1 MGESET
7 ELTGSPSLVSVIVP
21 AYNEEDNISPCVAQL
36 SEAMQRA
43 GHKAE
48 IIVVNDG
55 STDNTLSVARSLR
68 AKCPSLRVID
78 LKRNFGKATALK
90 EGIRASKGHTVAFFD
105 ADMQYDATDL
115 VKLVALVSNGTDV
128 ANGQRN
134 YNGYGQ
140 TRTAFSKIYNA
151 ILRVVFTLD
160 VTDSNCGM
168 KVLNRK
174 AADPDILFRY
184 GLPLV
189 LPFLKV
195 RGFRLYEAPVSMRI
209 RRAGESK
216 YFKNGSFL
224 GGWRNL
230 RDISY
235 HTGLLLG
242 LLTSLPLLR
251 PERRS
256 SAKNQ
261 TLTLQTRSSRV

>member
-1 MGESET
+1 MGQPET
-7 ELTGSPSLVSVIVP
+7 ELIGPPFVVSVIVP
-21 AYNEEDNISPCVAQL
+21 AYNEEDNISPCVEQI
-36 SEAMQRA
+36 SEAMQQA
-43 GHKAE
+43 GYKAE

-55 STDNTLSVARSLR
+55 STDNTLSVAKSLR
-68 AKCPSLRVID
+68 EKCPSLRVLD

-90 EGIRASKGHTVAFFD
+90 EGIRASKGDTVAFFD

-115 VKLVALVSNGTDV
+115 VKLVALMNNGTDV

-140 TRTAFSKIYNA
+140 TRTAFSKVYNA
-151 ILRVVFTLD
+151 ILRLVFALD

-168 KVLNRK
+168 KVLNRR
-174 AADPDILFRY
+174 AANPDLLFRY

-195 RGFRLYEAPVSMRI
+195 RGFKLYEAPVSMRI

-224 GGWRNL
+224 GGWRNI

-235 HTGLLLG
+235 HSGLLLG
-242 LLTSLPLLR
+242 LLSSLPLLR
-251 PERRS
+251 AEKRFET
-256 SAKNQ
+256 KDHF
-261 TLTLQTRSSRV
+261 

>member
-1 MGESET
+1 MDKSET
-7 ELTGSPSLVSVIVP
+7 ELTGPRSLVSVIVP
-21 AYNEEDNISPCVAQL
+21 AYNEQDNISPCVEQI

-43 GHKAE
+43 GYKAE

-55 STDNTLSVARSLR
+55 STDNTLSIAQSLR
-68 AKCPSLRVID
+68 RKCPSLRVLD

-90 EGIRASKGHTVAFFD
+90 EGIRASKGDSVAFFD

-115 VKLVALVSNGTDV
+115 VRLVSLMNNGADV
-128 ANGQRN
+128 ANGRRD

-140 TRTAFSKIYNA
+140 TRTTLSRIYNS
-151 ILRVVFTLD
+151 ILRVVFALD
-160 VTDSNCGM
+160 VADSNCGM
-168 KVLNRK
+168 KVLSRK
-174 AADPDILFRY
+174 AANPDVLFRY
-184 GLPLV
+184 GLPIV
-189 LPFLKV
+189 LPLLKIQ
-195 RGFRLYEAPVSMRI
+195 GSTLYESPVSMRI

-251 PERRS
+251 FEGRS
-256 SAKNQ
+256 ETKDQS
-261 TLTLQTRSSRV
+261 